1 MCVCVRASRLLV
13 KEADECQA
21 KVWCVSPPLLPYAGS
36 STGVARH
43 AAVAFAFDPENPPPL
58 SALPHTPSQ
67 THLRGAPL
75 QPCFVF
81 LPALVDSC
89 NAVFCSPGLRAD
101 SSAVLLRE
109 KE

>member
-1 MCVCVRASRLLV
+1 MSV
-13 KEADECQA
+13 KRRFGAFP
-21 KVWCVSPPLLPYAGS
+21 PPLLPYAGS
-36 STGVARH
+36 SAAVAQH
-43 AAVAFAFDPENPPPL
+43 AAVAFAFDPENPPPPPP
-58 SALPHTPSQ
+58 SALPRTPPPSR

-89 NAVFCSPGLRAD
+89 NTVFCSPGLRAD